1 MCYTDLIRGAIW
13 SVGIFTQRA
22 EKAFWYAVCN
32 AVSGRPGSAE
42 AIRLFQL
49 KEPAS
54 DVLASLRQPANMPAL
69 PEPVIVGDFTEIPT
83 QNTKK
88 RSSRPNRGMHKR
100 RASS

>member
-1 MCYTDLIRGAIW
+1 MVSRNIHTESG
-13 SVGIFTQRA
+13 
-22 EKAFWYAVCN
+22 KAFWYAVCR

-49 KEPAS
+49 KEPVA
-54 DVLASLRQPANMPAL
+54 DVLASLQHTDMPAL

-100 RASS
+100 R